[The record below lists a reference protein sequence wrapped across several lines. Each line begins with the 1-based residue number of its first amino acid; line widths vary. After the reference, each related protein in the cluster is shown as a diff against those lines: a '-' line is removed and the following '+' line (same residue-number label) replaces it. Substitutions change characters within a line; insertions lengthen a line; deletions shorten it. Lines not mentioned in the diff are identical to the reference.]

1 MWQINFV
8 SWQRLI
14 AESRIS
20 SLTAKSQA
28 LEVYGVGENIKG
40 LISTALISTV
50 LFLAKGIKT
59 IRFLMFRY

>member
-14 AESRIS
+14 AEWHIS

-28 LEVYGVGENIKG
+28 LEVYGVGESIKG
-40 LISTALISTV
+40 LTSTALISIY
-50 LFLAKGIKT
+50 LSLAKVIKM
-59 IRFLMFRY
+59 IRSLMFRY